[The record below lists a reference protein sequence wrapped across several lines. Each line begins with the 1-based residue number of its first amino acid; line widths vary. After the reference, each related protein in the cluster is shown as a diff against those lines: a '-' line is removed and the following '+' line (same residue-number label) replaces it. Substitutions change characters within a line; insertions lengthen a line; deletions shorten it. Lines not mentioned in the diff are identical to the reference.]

1 MTDVPL
7 TDESASQITISNMIA
22 HTALADGL
30 SNLATGLGT
39 AKDKATHNQW
49 DHSGLNYD
57 HVALS
62 VRYREDWLS
71 QKVCQIV
78 PQDMTREWRKLPD
91 EDAKQADED
100 FEVDK
105 LFREAYKWAR
115 LYGTS
120 FIVLDIDDGRTTDKP
135 VNWKNLKPGCLRSM
149 HVVDRTRIVTLG
161 EIDQQPMSVTFGM
174 PDHYQFVN
182 TTSPIHKDR
191 LIRFEGTE
199 LPIYERQRNLWY
211 SDSVLIPLVRQIDN
225 FHTTSFAAAQMVQ
238 EANTDVIKVEG
249 LANILQSD
257 AGTSAML
264 QRFTDW
270 KSIKSVFGV
279 SILDSTEEFDQKKI
293 QLSGVKDLIW
303 EYLKMVSA
311 SVSIPATRFLSA
323 SPEGMNATG
332 ESDLV
337 NYIETLQG
345 LHKDIFVP
353 RLKVVDKLLAAH
365 YDIDEEKFAYE
376 WNCIFPESAA
386 QKAERMTKKAE
397 GVVLIVEAGIM
408 SRESGLKELQTYGC
422 VSQDAEV
429 GSDPNENKP
438 KIGANDAKDDTY

>member
-1 MTDVPL
+1 MSETNVPPKGTD
-7 TDESASQITISNMIA
+7 IIISDTKSRA
-22 HTALADGL
+22 GLADGL
-30 SNLATGLGT
+30 FNLASGLGT
-39 AKDKATHNQW
+39 AKDKSTSNQW
-49 DHSGLNYD
+49 NHSGLNYD
-57 HVALS
+57 HITLS

-78 PQDMTREWRKLPD
+78 PQDMTREWRKFYD
-91 EDAKQADED
+91 DDATQADSE

-105 LFREAYKWAR
+105 IFREAYKWAR

-120 FIVLDIDDGRTTDKP
+120 FIVLDIDDGRSTDKP

-161 EIDQQPMSVTFGM
+161 EIDQKPMSVTFGM

-182 TTSPIHKDR
+182 TTEPIHKDR

-211 SDSVLIPLVRQIDN
+211 SDSILIPLMKQIDN

-257 AGTSAML
+257 EGTNAML
-264 QRFTDW
+264 ARFTSW

-303 EYLKMVSA
+303 EYLKMVAA

-323 SPEGMNATG
+323 SPDGMNATG

-353 RLKVVDKLLAAH
+353 RLKVVDKLLSAH
-365 YDIDEEKFAYE
+365 YGIDPEKFKYE

-386 QKAERMTKKAE
+386 QKADRLTKFSE
-397 GVVLIVEAGIM
+397 GIVSITKAGIL
-408 SRESGLKELQTYGC
+408 SRDSALEELKTYGC
-422 VSQDAEV
+422 VSKSATIGDDPNKNEV
-429 GSDPNENKP
+429 GGK
-438 KIGANDAKDDTY
+438 DAK

>member
-1 MTDVPL
+1 MAKDTATDIKMSETVIS
-7 TDESASQITISNMIA
+7 DQINNLAA
-22 HTALADGL
+22 HAFLADGL

-39 AKDKATHNQW
+39 NKDKARYNEW
-49 DHSGLNYD
+49 NHSGRNYD
-57 HVALS
+57 HVTLS
-62 VRYREDWLS
+62 ARYREDWLS

-78 PQDMTREWRKLPD
+78 PQDMTREWRKLD
-91 EDAKQADED
+91 SEDAAEADAS
-100 FEVDK
+100 FEVSR

-120 FIVLDIDDGRTTDKP
+120 FIVLDIDDGRSTDKP

-161 EIDQQPMSVTFGM
+161 EIDQKPMSATFGM

-182 TTSPIHKDR
+182 TTEPIHKER

-211 SDSVLIPLVRQIDN
+211 SDSVLIPLMQQIDN

-279 SILDSTEEFDQKKI
+279 SILDSTEEYDQKKI

-303 EYLKMVSA
+303 EYLKMVAA

-323 SPEGMNATG
+323 SPDGMNATG

-353 RLKVVDKLLAAH
+353 RLKVVDRLLAAH
-365 YDIDEEKFAYE
+365 YDIEEEGFKYE

-386 QKAERMTKKAE
+386 QKAVRYKDFAE
-397 GVVLIVEAGIM
+397 HINGLVESGVLSE
-408 SRESGLKELQTYGC
+408 ESGLEEMKAYGC
-422 VSQDAEV
+422 IKSTATVGTNPNKIKAQGATNAE
-429 GSDPNENKP
+429 
-438 KIGANDAKDDTY
+438 

>member
-1 MTDVPL
+1 MSTDVSNA
-7 TDESASQITISNMIA
+7 EVSITGKSTSKIS
-22 HTALADGL
+22 LADGL
-30 SNLATGLGT
+30 ANLASGLGT
-39 AKDKATHNQW
+39 SKDKSMHNQW
-49 DHSGLNYD
+49 NHSGRNYD
-57 HVALS
+57 HVTLS
-62 VRYREDWLS
+62 VRYREDWIS

-78 PQDMTREWRKLPD
+78 PQDMTREWRKF
-91 EDAKQADED
+91 ESTEAKEADED
-100 FEVDK
+100 FEVDR

-161 EIDQQPMSVTFGM
+161 EIDQKPMSTTFGM

-182 TTSPIHKDR
+182 TTTPIHKER

-211 SDSVLIPLVRQIDN
+211 SDSVLIPLMQQIDN

-238 EANTDVIKVEG
+238 EANTDVIKVQG
-249 LANILQSD
+249 LANILASEE
-257 AGTSAML
+257 GTNAML
-264 QRFTDW
+264 TRFTEW
-270 KSIKSVFGV
+270 KSIKSIFGV
-279 SILDSTEEFDQKKI
+279 SILDGEEEFDQKKI

-353 RLKVVDKLLAAH
+353 RLKPVDVLLAAH
-365 YDIDEEKFAYE
+365 YGLNQDLFKYE
-376 WNCIFPESAA
+376 WNCIFPESAT
-386 QKAERMTKKAE
+386 QKADRQAKKQE
-397 GVVLIVEAGIM
+397 GIATLTDSGIL
-408 SRESGLKELQTYGC
+408 SRESALKELKIYGC
-422 VSQDAEV
+422 VSEDAEV
-429 GSDPNENKP
+429 GDNPNPPQTKT
-438 KIGANDAKDDTY
+438 GAPTSAVKQTK

>member
-1 MTDVPL
+1 MADTEQGSLEVVINNDQKP
-7 TDESASQITISNMIA
+7 ASMF
-22 HTALADGL
+22 DGL
-30 SNLATGLGT
+30 SNLMTGLGG
-39 AKDKATHNQW
+39 AKDKATGNVW
-49 DHSGLNYD
+49 NHSGANYD

-78 PQDMTREWRKLPD
+78 PQDMTREWRKLEGELAVEAD
-91 EDAKQADED
+91 KQ
-100 FEVDK
+100 FEVAR
-105 LFREAYKWAR
+105 LFKEAYKWAR

-135 VNWKNLKPGCLRSM
+135 VNWRNLRPGCLRSM

-161 EIDQQPMSVTFGM
+161 EIDQRPMSVSFGM

-182 TTSPIHKDR
+182 TTSPIHKER

-211 SDSVLIPLVRQIDN
+211 SDSVLIPLMRQIDN

-249 LANILQSD
+249 LANILTSPS
-257 AGTSAML
+257 GTEAMI
-264 QRFTDW
+264 QRFSDW

-279 SILDSTEEFDQKKI
+279 SILDSSEDFESKKI

-345 LHKDIFVP
+345 LHKDVFDP
-353 RLKVVDKLLAAH
+353 RLGVVDKLLAAH
-365 YDIDEEKFAYE
+365 FGIDEEEFGYE
-376 WNCIFPESAA
+376 WNCIFPESSG
-386 QKAERMTKKAE
+386 QKALRYKDFGKNISELVQA
-397 GVVLIVEAGIM
+397 GVLSE
-408 SRESGLKELQTYGC
+408 ESGLQELKDYGC
-422 VSQDAEV
+422 VSTTAEV
-429 GSDPNENKP
+429 GTNPN
-438 KIGANDAKDDTY
+438 KIKQTGGNDA

>member
-1 MTDVPL
+1 MA
-7 TDESASQITISNMIA
+7 TDETKAIVSVSKETKPLS
-22 HTALADGL
+22 LFDGL
-30 SNLATGLGT
+30 SNLATGLGGS
-39 AKDKATHNQW
+39 KDKSSFNEW
-49 DHSGLNYD
+49 NHSGANYD

-78 PQDMTREWRKLPD
+78 PQDMTREWRNF
-91 EDAKQADED
+91 ENQEAQEADED
-100 FEVDK
+100 FEVAK

-120 FIVLDIDDGRTTDKP
+120 FIILDIDDGRDTSKP

-149 HVVDRTRIVTLG
+149 HVVDRTRIVATG
-161 EIDQQPMSVTFGM
+161 DIDQRPMSQTFGM
-174 PDHYQFVN
+174 PDHYQFVQSP
-182 TTSPIHKDR
+182 TPIHKER

-199 LPIYERQRNLWY
+199 LPVYERQRNLWY
-211 SDSVLIPLVRQIDN
+211 SDSVLIPLLKQIDN

-238 EANTDVIKVEG
+238 EANTDIIKVEG
-249 LANILQSD
+249 LANILESD
-257 AGTSAML
+257 QGTSAMI
-264 QRFTDW
+264 QRFSDW

-279 SILDSTEEFDQKKI
+279 SILDSTEEYDQKSI

-323 SPEGMNATG
+323 SPDGMNATG

-353 RLKVVDKLLAAH
+353 RLKVVDTLLSAH
-365 YDIDEEKFAYE
+365 FGLQEEDLKYT
-376 WNCIFPESAA
+376 WGCIFPESAG
-386 QKAERMTKKAE
+386 QKAIRNKDFAE
-397 GVVLIVEAGIM
+397 HICRLVETGVL
-408 SRESGLKELQTYGC
+408 SKESGLAEMKAYGC
-422 VSQDAEV
+422 INKEATT
-429 GSDPNENKP
+429 GTDPNETTKEAGDKN
-438 KIGANDAKDDTY
+438 AK

>member
-1 MTDVPL
+1 MT
-7 TDESASQITISNMIA
+7 TDKERAEVITFDKNPITRS
-22 HTALADGL
+22 LYDGL
-30 SNLATGLGT
+30 SNLATGLGG
-39 AKDKATHNQW
+39 AKDKASHNTW
-49 DHSGLNYD
+49 THSGANYD

-78 PQDMTREWRKLPD
+78 PQDMTREWRNFESD
-91 EDAKQADED
+91 SAKEADED
-100 FEVDK
+100 FEVAK

-135 VNWKNLKPGCLRSM
+135 VNWKNLKAGCLRSM

-161 EIDQQPMSVTFGM
+161 EIDQKPMSVTFGM

-211 SDSVLIPLVRQIDN
+211 SDSVLIPLMKQIDN

-238 EANTDVIKVEG
+238 EANTDVVKVPG

-257 AGTSAML
+257 DGTAAML

-279 SILDSTEEFDQKKI
+279 SILDAGEEFDQKKI

-303 EYLKMVSA
+303 EYLKMVAA

-323 SPEGMNATG
+323 SPDGMNATG

-345 LHKDIFVP
+345 LHKDVFVP
-353 RLKVVDKLLAAH
+353 RLGTVDKLLAAH
-365 YDIDEEKFAYE
+365 YELEEEDFKYT

-386 QKAERMTKKAE
+386 QKATRLKDNDER
-397 GVVLIVEAGIM
+397 VCRLVETGII
-408 SRESGLKELQTYGC
+408 SRESALKEVQTYGS
-422 VSQDAEV
+422 VSIDATV
-429 GSDPNENKP
+429 GEDPNKQTGDSNVEK
-438 KIGANDAKDDTY
+438 

>member
-1 MTDVPL
+1 MSDL
-7 TDESASQITISNMIA
+7 RNEITISGDDDDVKVN
-22 HTALADGL
+22 LYDGL

-39 AKDKATHNQW
+39 GKDKATHNIW
-49 DHSGLNYD
+49 THSGANYD

-71 QKVCQIV
+71 QKVCQII
-78 PQDMTREWRKLPD
+78 PQDMTREWRKFNS
-91 EDAKQADED
+91 EKATEADEH
-100 FEVDK
+100 FMVSK

-120 FIVLDIDDGRTTDKP
+120 FIVLDIDDGRSTDKP

-149 HVVDRTRIVTLG
+149 HVVDRTRITTLG
-161 EIDQQPMSVTFGM
+161 EIDQKPMSITFGM

-182 TTSPIHKDR
+182 STTPIHKER

-211 SDSVLIPLVRQIDN
+211 SDSVLIPLMKQIDN

-238 EANTDVIKVEG
+238 EANTDIIKVEG
-249 LANILQSD
+249 LANILQSSE
-257 AGTSAML
+257 GTAAMI
-264 QRFTDW
+264 QRFSDW
-270 KSIKSVFGV
+270 KNIKSVFGV
-279 SILDSTEEFDQKKI
+279 SILDGSEDYDQKKI

-323 SPEGMNATG
+323 SPDGMNATG

-345 LHKDIFVP
+345 LHKDVFDP
-353 RLKVVDKLLAAH
+353 RISIVDRLLAAH
-365 YDIDEEKFAYE
+365 FGLDEDDFDYE

-386 QKAERMTKKAE
+386 QKAIRLKDKAE
-397 GVVLIVEAGIM
+397 ELKMLVDSGII
-408 SRESGLKELQTYGC
+408 SRESALAEYKKYGGI
-422 VSQDAEV
+422 SEDALV
-429 GSDPNENKP
+429 GESPNKNLTTGTK
-438 KIGANDAKDDTY
+438 DA

>member
-1 MTDVPL
+1 MSNK
-7 TDESASQITISNMIA
+7 EIIISNKVSLA
-22 HTALADGL
+22 ALADGL

-49 DHSGLNYD
+49 NHSGKNYD
-57 HVALS
+57 HITLS
-62 VRYREDWLS
+62 ARYREDWLS
-71 QKVCQIV
+71 QKVCQII
-78 PQDMTREWRKLPD
+78 PQDMTREWRKLSG
-91 EDAKQADED
+91 EKAAEADAE

-105 LFREAYKWAR
+105 VFREAYKWAR

-120 FIVLDIDDGRTTDKP
+120 FVVLDIDDGRTTDKP
-135 VNWKNLKPGCLRSM
+135 VNWRNLRPGCLRSM

-161 EIDQQPMSVTFGM
+161 EIDQKPMSVTFGM

-211 SDSVLIPLVRQIDN
+211 SDSVLIPLMEIIDN
-225 FHTTSFAAAQMVQ
+225 FHTTSSAAAQMVQ
-238 EANTDVIKVEG
+238 EANIDVIKVEG
-249 LANILQSD
+249 LANILESD
-257 AGTSAML
+257 IGTSAML
-264 QRFTDW
+264 SRFSDW
-270 KSIKSVFGV
+270 KTIKSVFGV

-293 QLSGVKDLIW
+293 QLSGVKDLTW

-323 SPEGMNATG
+323 SPDGMNATG

-353 RLKVVDKLLAAH
+353 RLRVVDRLLAAH
-365 YDIDEEKFAYE
+365 YNIGEEEFKYE

-386 QKAERMTKKAE
+386 QKTDRQ
-397 GVVLIVEAGIM
+397 GVKIESVSLMVTSGLLNLD
-408 SRESGLKELQTYGC
+408 SGLKELKEHGC
-422 VSQDAEV
+422 VSQDANV
-429 GSDPNENKP
+429 GKLPTTETKLNRS
-438 KIGANDAKDDTY
+438 

>member
-1 MTDVPL
+1 ME
-7 TDESASQITISNMIA
+7 TDESR
-22 HTALADGL
+22 ALIKIENVKAAVSIADGL
-30 SNLATGLGT
+30 SNLATGLGGG
-39 AKDKATHNQW
+39 KDKATHNQW
-49 DHSGLNYD
+49 NHSGANHD
-57 HVALS
+57 HVTLS
-62 VRYREDWLS
+62 ARYRECWLS
-71 QKVCQIV
+71 QKVCQII
-78 PQDMTREWRKLPD
+78 PQDMTREWRAFKSD
-91 EDAKQADED
+91 DAKEADED
-100 FEVDK
+100 FEVAR

-135 VNWKNLKPGCLRSM
+135 INWKNLKTGCLRSM

-161 EIDQQPMSVTFGM
+161 EIDQKPMSVTFGM

-182 TTSPIHKDR
+182 TTTPIHKDR

-211 SDSVLIPLVRQIDN
+211 SDSILIPLMRQMDN
-225 FHTTSFAAAQMVQ
+225 FHTTSYAAAQMVQ
-238 EANTDVIKVEG
+238 EANTDVIKVDG

-257 AGTSAML
+257 EGTSAML

-279 SILDSTEEFDQKKI
+279 SILDSSEDFDQKKI

-323 SPEGMNATG
+323 SPDGMNATG

-345 LHKDIFVP
+345 LHKDVYDP
-353 RLKVVDKLLAAH
+353 RLKVVDLLLGAH
-365 YDIDEEKFAYE
+365 YDISEEEFDYA

-386 QKAERMTKKAE
+386 QKEDRQARKTESVTMLADS
-397 GVVLIVEAGIM
+397 GII
-408 SRESGLKELQTYGC
+408 SRESALNELKEYGC
-422 VSQDAEV
+422 VSKAAV
-429 GSDPNENKP
+429 IGTDPNINKQ
-438 KIGANDAKDDTY
+438 GTNDAA